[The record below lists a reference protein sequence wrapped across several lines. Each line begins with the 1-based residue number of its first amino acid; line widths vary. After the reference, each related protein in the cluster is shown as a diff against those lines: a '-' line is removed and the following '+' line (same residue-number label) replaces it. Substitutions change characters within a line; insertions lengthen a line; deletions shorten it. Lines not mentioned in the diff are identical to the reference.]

1 MWKPI
6 ETAPKDGT
14 FVLVKC
20 NGTYGSTGKAYVP
33 SVAAFGN
40 GAWREVDDSLGG
52 IVNFEPDLW
61 MELPASPDGLPYVTV
76 FDK

>member
-14 FVLVKC
+14 YVLVKC

-33 SVAAFGN
+33 TVAAYGN
-40 GAWREVDDSLGG
+40 GAWREVDDSLSDV
-52 IVNFEPDLW
+52 INFSPDAW
-61 MELPASPDGLPYVTV
+61 MEFPPSEDGLEYVNCYE
-76 FDK
+76 K